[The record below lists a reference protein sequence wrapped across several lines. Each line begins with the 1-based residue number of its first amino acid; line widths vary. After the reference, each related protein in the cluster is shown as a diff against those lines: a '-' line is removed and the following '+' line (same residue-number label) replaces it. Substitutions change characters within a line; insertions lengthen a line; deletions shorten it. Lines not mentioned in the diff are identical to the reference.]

1 MPVHKTRIAIVLAV
15 LALGLAAPAS
25 RAGGLRLEGWRGH
38 LSVGYSKL
46 FADSLAPGG
55 SFGVSGGVDY
65 PIAPALRLG
74 PALGYHLLGS
84 TTVEQGS
91 LGATVDYNLLEG
103 ALLLAWLPAS
113 GPVAR
118 VAAGPALGSA
128 RAELSTA
135 GGGLAFRDLARNE
148 VKGGFAAEVTVLPRH
163 LQVVAPGFEIGMR
176 WFPVSG
182 HAWTLLT
189 ARATVHF

>member
-1 MPVHKTRIAIVLAV
+1 MFVRTARAIAPLVL
-15 LALGLAAPAS
+15 LTCLAAGPAG
-25 RAGGLRLEGWRGH
+25 AGALSLEHWRGH
-38 LSVGYSKL
+38 LSVGYSKV

-65 PIAPALRLG
+65 PVGGAFRAG
-74 PALGYHLLGS
+74 PTVGYHLLGS
-84 TTVEQGS
+84 STVEQGS
-91 LGATVDYNLLEG
+91 LGATVDYSLLEG
-103 ALLLAWLPAS
+103 ALLVSWLPGS

-118 VAAGPALGSA
+118 VSAGPAVGSA

-148 VKGGFAAEVTVLPRH
+148 VRGGFAAELTVLPRH
-163 LQVVAPGFEIGMR
+163 LTVVAPGLEVGMR

-182 HAWTLLT
+182 HAWTLFT

>member
-1 MPVHKTRIAIVLAV
+1 MFVRTTRALVP
-15 LALGLAAPAS
+15 LALLACLAATPA
-25 RAGGLRLEGWRGH
+25 RAGSLRLEHWRGH

-65 PIAPALRLG
+65 PVGGAFRLG

-84 TTVEQGS
+84 STVEQGS
-91 LGATVDYNLLEG
+91 LGATVDYSLLEA
-103 ALLLAWLPAS
+103 ALLLSWLPAS

-118 VAAGPALGSA
+118 VSAGPAVGSA

-148 VKGGFAAEVTVLPRH
+148 VRGGLAAEVTVLPRH
-163 LQVVAPGFEIGMR
+163 LTVVAPGLEVGMR

-182 HAWTLLT
+182 TAWTLLT